1 MKFAINYSP
10 QAEELWRGG
19 RIQLDL
25 FKCPPWPDLVARAR
39 QSCAVYVHFGLMAGR
54 GRLDDVEL
62 DALAHWLET
71 TDTVVVNTH
80 LTVLDSDFAAGEPM
94 DAEAVIQK
102 AARDVDYLGER
113 FGNDRIV
120 VENVP
125 YPDFSWNR
133 GLLAEA
139 ADPAV
144 ISEIVRRTGCGL
156 LLDVAHAV
164 RSCEAVGADIKGYL
178 NAMPIHALREL
189 HVVGLLPERDEHGI
203 RMDHYALT
211 DDDWALVE
219 WAVEQIRQG
228 RWRRPDTMAFE
239 YGGVGPLFA
248 DRSESAV
255 IAEQAPRLY
264 RLAQS
269 ASLALNE

>member
-10 QAEELWRGG
+10 QAEALLRGG
-19 RIQLDL
+19 KIQIDL
-25 FKCPPWPDLVARAR
+25 FKCPPWAHLVAQAR
-39 QSCAVYVHFGLMAGR
+39 RSCAVYVHFGLMAGR
-54 GRLDDVEL
+54 NRLDDVDLDEL
-62 DALAHWLET
+62 ARWLET

-80 LTVLDSDFAAGEPM
+80 LAALDSDFAAGEPM
-94 DAEAVIQK
+94 DAESVIQK
-102 AARDVDYLGER
+102 AVRDIDYLGER

-144 ISEIVRRTGCGL
+144 ISEIVKRSGCGL
-156 LLDVAHAV
+156 LLDAAHAI
-164 RSCEAVGADIKGYL
+164 RSCEGTGRADVKGYL
-178 NAMPIHALREL
+178 NAMPTHALREL
-189 HVVGLLPERDEHGI
+189 HVAGLLPEKDEHGV

-211 DDDWALVE
+211 DDDWAVVE
-219 WAVEQIRQG
+219 WVVEQIREG

-239 YGGVGPLFA
+239 YGGIGPLFA
-248 DRSESAV
+248 DRSEAAV

-264 RLAQS
+264 RLARS
-269 ASLALNE
+269 ATE